1 MPRTIILDSFPVSS
15 LGKIGSSPP
24 TLTDRC
30 RQWVMDC
37 IAAGNAVRVPAITY
51 YETLRELERLR
62 ATGQIVRIKL
72 FCVQPHRFIPLTT
85 AHLEAAAQL
94 WAQARRAG
102 VPTADPKELDGD
114 VILAAQA
121 IGLGLPASGYII
133 ATTNPGHIARYAPC
147 DLWTNIRP

>member
-30 RQWVMDC
+30 RQWVMSC
-37 IAAGNAVRVPAITY
+37 VAAGNTVLVPAITY
-51 YETLRELERLR
+51 YETLRELERLN
-62 ATGQIVRIKL
+62 APGQIARLKT
-72 FCVQPHRFIPLTT
+72 FCLQPDRFIPLET
-85 AHLEAAAQL
+85 AHLETAAQL
-94 WAQARRAG
+94 WGQARRAG
-102 VPTADPKELDGD
+102 QPTADPKELDGD

-121 IGLGLPASGYII
+121 IGLGLPASDYVI